1 MRELREREG
10 AGAGAG
16 ARALNLHTPSCSL
29 SLLSSHATRAR
40 ALSLSL
46 PFSLCLSP
54 PFQVNKGVYV
64 MFSGLDYERLVLAG
78 GPLGLAAAALDVAVP
93 YAAQRVQGGKIIGEH
108 QLVGGRLADMHV
120 RTAAS
125 RALVLEAAERAD
137 GAGWATPGE
146 RAAACAGAILFA
158 AEAATQTALDALQV
172 LGGNGY
178 INDYPTGRLLRDAKL
193 YEIGAGTS
201 EIRRLVVAR
210 ALVGAHKGAK

>member
-1 MRELREREG
+1 MAAPASPSTG
-10 AGAGAG
+10 GDDATSPPST
-16 ARALNLHTPSCSL
+16 AR
-29 SLLSSHATRAR
+29 SHATLKNVGA
-40 ALSLSL
+40 ASL
-46 PFSLCLSP
+46 
-54 PFQVNKGVYV
+54 VGA
-64 MFSGLDYERLVLAG
+64 GLGGLAG